1 VSAMADTVFR
11 KTPQGQAELAQRRGD
26 LPPRMRSVLVMVNG
40 IDAAARLMERLGG
53 DVLATLEALLQRGL
67 IEPAAAAAKAG
78 AAAAPRP
85 RAAVASPPAAQPP
98 GASPAPATAPAGADE
113 AQQRMRLATRQLIQ
127 ILLPHFGPDAPRI
140 AQGAVAATTPAE
152 FNQALEAVS
161 ARLAI
166 HMGRKRAAEVLA
178 PLRQIV

>member
-85 RAAVASPPAAQPP
+85 RAAQPP